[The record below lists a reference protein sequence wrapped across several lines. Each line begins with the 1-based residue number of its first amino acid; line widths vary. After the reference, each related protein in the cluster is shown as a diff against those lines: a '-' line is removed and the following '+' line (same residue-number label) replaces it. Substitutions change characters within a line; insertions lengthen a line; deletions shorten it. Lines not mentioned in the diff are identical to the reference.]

1 MAPTGRGRTGLA
13 LTLAVSGGVVFSVP
27 VRRNQNDDGD
37 REGAEQALAAAVLAA
52 AGPLFAHGSKPDWP
66 KMRQRREASVCPST
80 GAAAFVRIS
89 HSSQQPEERRG
100 TMASGDESP
109 LNTH

>member
-1 MAPTGRGRTGLA
+1 MLA
-13 LTLAVSGGVVFSVP
+13 LTLAVSGGVVFSAVP

-37 REGAEQALAAAVLAA
+37 REGPEEALAAAVLAA

-80 GAAAFVRIS
+80 GAAIGR
-89 HSSQQPEERRG
+89 SSLACFACMHAMLAIALAILA
-100 TMASGDESP
+100 MAS
-109 LNTH
+109 

>member
-66 KMRQRREASVCPST
+66 KINEAKTAKTRSKRLSVDWRR
-80 GAAAFVRIS
+80 RIRAN
-89 HSSQQPEERRG
+89 SQKNEE
-100 TMASGDESP
+100 EPWP
-109 LNTH
+109 LATNLR

>member
-13 LTLAVSGGVVFSVP
+13 LTLAVSGGVVFSAVP

-37 REGAEQALAAAVLAA
+37 REGPEEALAAAVLAA

-66 KMRQRREASVCPST
+66 KMRQRREASVCPSSVVGHQDANFAT
-80 GAAAFVRIS
+80 S
-89 HSSQQPEERRG
+89 HSNEE
-100 TMASGDESP
+100 EPWP
-109 LNTH
+109 LATNLR

>member
-13 LTLAVSGGVVFSVP
+13 LTLAVSGGVVFSAVP

-37 REGAEQALAAAVLAA
+37 REGPEQALAAAVLAA

-66 KMRQRREASVCPST
+66 KMRQRLDEIEK
-80 GAAAFVRIS
+80 RIKRVMKLLL
-89 HSSQQPEERRG
+89 ERSAVVANDDIG
-100 TMASGDESP
+100 P
-109 LNTH
+109 